1 MPESRKVRYL
11 IHSDCKN
18 EPDDQ
23 YTVAHTLMCDR
34 LVVHGALA
42 GRFDAA
48 PGSREIRVY
57 DELDVRLDLEDLFA
71 KLQINFPT
79 QDA

>member
-1 MPESRKVRYL
+1 MLMPCRKAARYG
-11 IHSDCKN
+11 IWSIRTAKN
-18 EPDDQ
+18 EADDQ

-48 PGSREIRVY
+48 PDSREIRVY
-57 DELDVRLDLEDLFA
+57 GELDVRLDLEDLFA
-71 KLQINFPT
+71 KL
-79 QDA
+79 